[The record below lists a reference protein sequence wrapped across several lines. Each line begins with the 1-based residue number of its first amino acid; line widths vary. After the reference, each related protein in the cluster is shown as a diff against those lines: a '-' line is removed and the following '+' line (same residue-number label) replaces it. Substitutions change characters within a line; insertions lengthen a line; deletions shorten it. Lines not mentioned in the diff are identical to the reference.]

1 MNPDPR
7 PDSANPE
14 GDPPQARRVTTDEPT
29 STSTYPDLGNQSA
42 ETADAAFALDDTD
55 PTPATSDQVDEE
67 TALASEEEDDAGRG
81 M

>member
-14 GDPPQARRVTTDEPT
+14 GDPPQPRRVTTDEPT
-29 STSTYPDLGNQSA
+29 STSTYPDLGKDSA
-42 ETADAAFALDDTD
+42 DVADAAFALDDTD
-55 PTPATSDQVDEE
+55 PKPATSDQTEDEI
-67 TALASEEEDDAGRG
+67 ALASEEEDDAGRG